1 MKSPHQSQTVLD
13 ERAPHEQLTLATW
26 NGGVK
31 AGRTPEIARM
41 HNGMVQNDEVGQIKS
56 QRSNRLKNRDG
67 PYPRLKGRVK

>member
-1 MKSPHQSQTVLD
+1 
-13 ERAPHEQLTLATW
+13 
-26 NGGVK
+26 
-31 AGRTPEIARM
+31 M